1 MANELNRYFKQ
12 DEDVGVLS
20 ITTGQLTIARIPSSS
35 SPDWIVPQA
44 LILSI
49 DNYDERIWNYIWR
62 GQEVSVYH
70 LLPKDAQPTHL
81 VVLESVTDIHRL
93 ALQIHGEVTFHSVR
107 IADLKDADDATY
119 QAELATHYPDLL
131 TALNAPNDE
140 LIESSRAPNLA
151 DYSLQHAYIFQP
163 VMLAGELCVVPD
175 LDKLSHFLVDLDS

>member
-1 MANELNRYFKQ
+1 
-12 DEDVGVLS
+12 
-20 ITTGQLTIARIPSSS
+20 GQLTIARIPSSS

-62 GQEVSVYH
+62 GQEVSMYH

-107 IADLKDADDATY
+107 IADLK
-119 QAELATHYPDLL
+119 
-131 TALNAPNDE
+131 
-140 LIESSRAPNLA
+140 
-151 DYSLQHAYIFQP
+151 
-163 VMLAGELCVVPD
+163 
-175 LDKLSHFLVDLDS
+175 

>member
-70 LLPKDAQPTHL
+70 LLPK
-81 VVLESVTDIHRL
+81 
-93 ALQIHGEVTFHSVR
+93 
-107 IADLKDADDATY
+107 
-119 QAELATHYPDLL
+119 
-131 TALNAPNDE
+131 
-140 LIESSRAPNLA
+140 
-151 DYSLQHAYIFQP
+151 
-163 VMLAGELCVVPD
+163 MLSPPI
-175 LDKLSHFLVDLDS
+175 

>member
-1 MANELNRYFKQ
+1 M
-12 DEDVGVLS
+12 
-20 ITTGQLTIARIPSSS
+20 
-35 SPDWIVPQA
+35 PQT

-49 DNYDERIWNYIWR
+49 DNYDERIWNYLWR
-62 GQEVSVYH
+62 GQEVPVYH
-70 LLPKDAQPTHL
+70 LLPKDAPANHL

-131 TALNAPNDE
+131 TALNTPNDE
-140 LIESSRAPNLA
+140 ARRKLTRTEFGR
-151 DYSLQHAYIFQP
+151 LQAARLYFQP

-175 LDKLSHFLVDLDS
+175 LDKLSHFWWI

>member
-107 IADLKDADDATY
+107 IADLKDAEDATY
-119 QAELATHYPDLL
+119 QAELATNYPDLL
-131 TALNAPNDE
+131 TALNAPDDE
-140 LIESSRAPNLA
+140 VVESSRAPNLA
-151 DYSLQHAYIFQP
+151 DYSLQQDYIFQP